1 MNENSA
7 SDADP
12 LGKIT
17 RRRLH
22 PDERRQLIV
31 DGAVAFFAEVGL
43 EGKTRDL
50 AKRLGI
56 TQSLLFNYF
65 ANKDALIEA
74 VYEQVY
80 LNRLS
85 PDWPR
90 RLVDRDVP
98 LRSRLLAFYADY
110 SKLIFEY
117 EWMRIFMFSGL
128 AGAELNRRYLE
139 HMHKMILLPLIDEI
153 IAASS
158 SDMTPSMED
167 LWNLHGGI
175 VYIGIRQHIYR
186 MPCPEV
192 PTQAIE
198 NAVDRF
204 LKAFEVDVS
213 AE

>member
-1 MNENSA
+1 M
-7 SDADP
+7 
-12 LGKIT
+12 
-17 RRRLH
+17 
-22 PDERRQLIV
+22 RQNPIK
-31 DGAVAFFAEVGL
+31 GYA
-43 EGKTRDL
+43 T
-50 AKRLGI
+50 
-56 TQSLLFNYF
+56 LLFNYF

-85 PDWPR
+85 PDWPH

-98 LRSRLLAFYADY
+98 LRTRLLAFYADY

-153 IAASS
+153 GAASS
-158 SDMTPSMED
+158 AAITPSMED

-186 MPCPEV
+186 MPCPEE
-192 PTQAIE
+192 PIQAIE